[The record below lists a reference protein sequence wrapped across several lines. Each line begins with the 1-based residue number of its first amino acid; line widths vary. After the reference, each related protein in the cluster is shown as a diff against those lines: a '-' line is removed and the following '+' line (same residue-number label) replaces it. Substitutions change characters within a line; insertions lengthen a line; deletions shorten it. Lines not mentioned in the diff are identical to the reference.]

1 MLEDNHEDIIAKAMR
16 GQKIGK
22 SMLADLS
29 GLEKTEVESLL
40 KGKFSEKAILEVAN
54 QLKLDERKLLI
65 SAKKSWLPDLVDIP
79 GLKRF
84 ESKFGDMKE
93 CLCYL

>member
-29 GLEKTEVESLL
+29 SLEKTEVESLL
-40 KGKFSEKAILEVAN
+40 KRVNF
-54 QLKLDERKLLI
+54 LKKPFW
-65 SAKKSWLPDLVDIP
+65 K
-79 GLKRF
+79 
-84 ESKFGDMKE
+84 
-93 CLCYL
+93 